1 MQMPGRKYTQAGSGY
16 RYGFNGQEKSD
27 DVIAGN
33 YTAMYWEYDSRIG
46 RRWNLDPVPKTGQ
59 SDYACFD
66 NNPINLSDVDGDDPG
81 KPGKKSK
88 GYDWVSALHY
98 QAIHYNG
105 ARIAFNIY
113 KARQQFGHYGTKYN
127 AAYKNTIGARAAKSY
142 KEHDMV
148 ITGIDEAAYAKVI
161 QGYYESF
168 EKGFNWAGNRTIRE
182 LDFIFK
188 NKLYGAATDVFKPA
202 LTKNEAYFAIHQ
214 SMALLDDL
222 KGTSYTIGAWGEE
235 VFMKCVMF
243 AGLFA
248 NRAGNYNPNFNL
260 QGIKGF
266 NRTQPKMSAFKDG
279 PSSTL
284 DWSRV
289 NHRGETASQHVNLHG
304 TNDLNKPMHGVF
316 NGNPINITNNAW
328 RNKGNIQ
335 PVRQAN
341 GNDLYVI
348 PVPNA
353 GTQGGLRGN
362 GTTLN
367 NVSIITVGGTNR
379 IVTSFPSQ

>member
-1 MQMPGRKYTQAGSGY
+1 MQMPGRKYSNGSGY

-27 DVIAGN
+27 DVTVGN

-127 AAYKNTIGARAAKSY
+127 AAYKNTIGTRAAKSY

-148 ITGIDEAAYAKVI
+148 VTGIDEAAYAKVI

-168 EKGFNWAGNRTIRE
+168 EKGFNWAGDRTVRE

-188 NKLYGAATDVFKPA
+188 NKLYGAATDVFKPT
-202 LTKNEAYFAIHQ
+202 LSSNEAYFAIHQ

-222 KGTSYTIGAWGEE
+222 TGTAYTIGAWGEE
-235 VFMKCVMF
+235 VFMKCAMF
-243 AGLFA
+243 TAAWATSGVGSGASFSSVVAPGLQPNRSLIRTNPRMPAATGGQKASDVVEYAAQNNGASRLGYKGGGTFA
-248 NRAGNYNPNFNL
+248 NDGRGGGQILPQTGAGGSKITYKEYDVNPFQKGVNRGGQRVVIGSDGKAFYTSNHYRTFTL
-260 QGIKGF
+260 IK
-266 NRTQPKMSAFKDG
+266 
-279 PSSTL
+279 
-284 DWSRV
+284 
-289 NHRGETASQHVNLHG
+289 
-304 TNDLNKPMHGVF
+304 
-316 NGNPINITNNAW
+316 
-328 RNKGNIQ
+328 
-335 PVRQAN
+335 
-341 GNDLYVI
+341 
-348 PVPNA
+348 
-353 GTQGGLRGN
+353 
-362 GTTLN
+362 
-367 NVSIITVGGTNR
+367 
-379 IVTSFPSQ
+379 